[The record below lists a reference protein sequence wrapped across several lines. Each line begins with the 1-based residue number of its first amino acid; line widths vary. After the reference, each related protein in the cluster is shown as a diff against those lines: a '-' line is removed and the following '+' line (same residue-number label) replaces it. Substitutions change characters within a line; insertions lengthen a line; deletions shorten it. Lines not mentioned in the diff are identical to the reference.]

1 MELQIL
7 EVILWPRHG
16 GEPRRLEFTPGKV
29 NVISGASKTGKSA
42 VVPIIDYC
50 LCSSKC
56 AIPVGVI
63 REACSWFG
71 VLIHTKEGKKL
82 LARKEPGDN
91 AQSGDMFIL
100 EGEQIELPL
109 KIEGRNANVENVK
122 SMLNGLSGLSNQGF
136 DPESDAGTK
145 SRAGFRDLMA
155 FTFQPQNIVANPDVL
170 FFGSDTT
177 AHREK
182 LKTIFSYV
190 LGATTA
196 EMLSAEWEVGA
207 LNKEYR
213 RKKAEHKALT
223 DASLRWRGEVNTWFE
238 KAKELGLVNPD
249 EVAPVAWN
257 VALNRLRDITLKTSS
272 DARQT
277 RAHIENSLVEL
288 EKLRKLDSDQSI
300 VVAVNRQRLDGVLSL
315 KASASYYVEANG
327 VQRDRLSLSTWLKEV
342 ARPGADNPLKIGN
355 IQPSEELAQ
364 LCDALAIVEEKARA
378 VPRVTESL
386 EKEIFSARS
395 EMKASVEQLN
405 IIRTRI
411 REVEGGS
418 KAAQDRSANLAAID
432 RFLGGLEN
440 GLSTYEKLDSDK
452 SLSEELTKLQARIAT
467 LTALTNPA
475 ARIERTKVILREIED
490 ICSRLTPKLDAEWPE
505 ARIRL
510 SITELTV
517 RVLRGTRKDFLW
529 EVGSG
534 ANWLAYHVAMTV
546 ALQKLFMRT
555 PDHPVPHL
563 LVYDQPSQVYFPK
576 RTIVETDKPSELLKD
591 EDREAVRKVFSLLSE
606 ETVLA
611 SGRLQ
616 VIVLDHADDE
626 IWSGLE
632 GAVLVEEWRN
642 GKKLVPMSW
651 L

>member
-452 SLSEELTKLQARIAT
+452 SLLEELTKLQARIAT

>member
-1 MELQIL
+1 
-7 EVILWPRHG
+7 
-16 GEPRRLEFTPGKV
+16 
-29 NVISGASKTGKSA
+29 
-42 VVPIIDYC
+42 
-50 LCSSKC
+50 
-56 AIPVGVI
+56 
-63 REACSWFG
+63 
-71 VLIHTKEGKKL
+71 
-82 LARKEPGDN
+82 
-91 AQSGDMFIL
+91 
-100 EGEQIELPL
+100 
-109 KIEGRNANVENVK
+109 
-122 SMLNGLSGLSNQGF
+122 
-136 DPESDAGTK
+136 
-145 SRAGFRDLMA
+145 MA

-364 LCDALAIVEEKARA
+364 LCDTLAIVEEKARA

-411 REVEGGS
+411 REVE
-418 KAAQDRSANLAAID
+418 
-432 RFLGGLEN
+432 
-440 GLSTYEKLDSDK
+440 
-452 SLSEELTKLQARIAT
+452 
-467 LTALTNPA
+467 
-475 ARIERTKVILREIED
+475 
-490 ICSRLTPKLDAEWPE
+490 
-505 ARIRL
+505 
-510 SITELTV
+510 
-517 RVLRGTRKDFLW
+517 
-529 EVGSG
+529 
-534 ANWLAYHVAMTV
+534 
-546 ALQKLFMRT
+546 
-555 PDHPVPHL
+555 
-563 LVYDQPSQVYFPK
+563 
-576 RTIVETDKPSELLKD
+576 
-591 EDREAVRKVFSLLSE
+591 
-606 ETVLA
+606 
-611 SGRLQ
+611 
-616 VIVLDHADDE
+616 
-626 IWSGLE
+626 
-632 GAVLVEEWRN
+632 
-642 GKKLVPMSW
+642 
-651 L
+651 

>member
-7 EVILWPRHG
+7 EVLLWPRHG

-257 VALNRLRDITLKTSS
+257 IALNRLRDITLKTSS

-288 EKLRKLDSDQSI
+288 EKLRKLDSDQAV

-452 SLSEELTKLQARIAT
+452 SLLEELTKLQARIAT

-606 ETVLA
+606 EIVLA
-611 SGRLQ
+611 AGRLQ

>member
-7 EVILWPRHG
+7 EVILWPRQG

-257 VALNRLRDITLKTSS
+257 IALNRLRDITLKTSS

-355 IQPSEELAQ
+355 IEPSEELAQ

-452 SLSEELTKLQARIAT
+452 SLLEELTKLQARIAT